1 MLAEPSFNAFTKPF
15 EDTVAT
21 ISLSLVQV
29 RDLFVAF
36 SGKMVAVIVA
46 SSPTAIGRAVLSK
59 EMPVTEIIYLVG
71 LQEAKSAIIA
81 ETQINSFKDLFIG
94 VDAYIFKYNK

>member
-1 MLAEPSFNAFTKPF
+1 MS
-15 EDTVAT
+15 
-21 ISLSLVQV
+21 
-29 RDLFVAF
+29 
-36 SGKMVAVIVA
+36 
-46 SSPTAIGRAVLSK
+46 
-59 EMPVTEIIYLVG
+59 EIIYLVG